1 MIYQHSTK
9 DNLTSVPSISILK
22 KKQNEA
28 HLFIRIPYSDHQTC
42 YPPEELRRG
51 PVEPSGACFPGAPA
65 HHPSLAG
72 VPGVEFDRLALE

>member
-1 MIYQHSTK
+1 MYI
-9 DNLTSVPSISILK
+9 K

-65 HHPSLAG
+65 HPPSLAG
-72 VPGVEFDRLALE
+72 VPGVESDRLALE